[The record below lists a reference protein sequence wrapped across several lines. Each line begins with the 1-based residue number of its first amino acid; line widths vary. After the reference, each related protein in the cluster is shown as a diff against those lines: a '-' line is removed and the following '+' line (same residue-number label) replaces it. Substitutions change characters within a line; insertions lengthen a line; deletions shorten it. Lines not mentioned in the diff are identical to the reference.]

1 MLADDHISS
10 LGYLW
15 FDELAKL
22 VRSDVSIES
31 DMLKLFIQSSKTDRY
46 RDGAWIVLP
55 SSGKVTCPVA
65 MMKRHLERT
74 KLSYNSP
81 FFCQLSKTKCGYKPR
96 SKGWIYSRLRELVVE
111 AFKDIVPDLDSID
124 TLSVR
129 SGGAPAAANACVPD
143 RLFKWHCCWSSESTR
158 IVMSKILFPRVCLY
172 LRL

>member
-55 SSGKVTCPVA
+55 SSGKVTCPVV
-65 MMKRHLERT
+65 MMKRYLEKT

-81 FFCQLSKTKCGYKPR
+81 FFVCFQKLNVAIS
-96 SKGWIYSRLRELVVE
+96 L
-111 AFKDIVPDLDSID
+111 DLKAESI
-124 TLSVR
+124 
-129 SGGAPAAANACVPD
+129 
-143 RLFKWHCCWSSESTR
+143 
-158 IVMSKILFPRVCLY
+158 RV
-172 LRL
+172 